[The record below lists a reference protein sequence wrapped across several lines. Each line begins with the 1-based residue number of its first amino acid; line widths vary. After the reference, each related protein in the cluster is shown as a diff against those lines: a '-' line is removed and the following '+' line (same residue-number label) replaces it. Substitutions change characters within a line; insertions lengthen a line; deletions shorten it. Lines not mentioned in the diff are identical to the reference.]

1 VVSVAGRTTR
11 RATTGRVPDVPWNPR
26 TRPVL
31 TRILCADP
39 MLADGAN
46 AYLRGRAEVDVDDVE
61 AGLADVLLVF
71 GDTVD
76 QTLRDSVE
84 ATLAELV
91 APRAEVAPRLVLVVD
106 EMAEGHLW
114 WAAGRGLSAVL
125 PRSTTSWD
133 EVVAAVVKAREGEAD
148 LPSRTVGWLLDQV
161 RAIDGRLAAVGVNA
175 AGLTTRETQILRLFA
190 AGLETAD
197 VARELN
203 YSERTIKSIV
213 HAVKERLGVRNR
225 VHLVAHALRIGAI

>member
-1 VVSVAGRTTR
+1 MSVGSCTTKQ
-11 RATTGRVPDVPWNPR
+11 AITGRFSDLPGNTR
-26 TRPVL
+26 TGPVA
-31 TRILCADP
+31 TRLLCADP
-39 MLADGAN
+39 MLADGAK
-46 AYLRGRAEVDVDDVE
+46 AYLRGRPEVDVETE
-61 AGLADVLLVF
+61 AADVLLVF

-84 ATLAELV
+84 TTLAELMSARV
-91 APRAEVAPRLVLVVD
+91 GTSPRLVLVVD
-106 EMAEGHLW
+106 EMAEAHLW
-114 WAAGRGLSAVL
+114 WAAGRGLFAVL

-133 EVVAAVVKAREGEAD
+133 EVVTALVKAREGEAE
-148 LPSRTVGWLLDQV
+148 LPPGTVGWLLDQV
-161 RAIDGRLAAVGVNA
+161 RDLDARLATVGVNA

-213 HAVKERLGVRNR
+213 YAVKERLGLRNR
-225 VHLVAHALRIGAI
+225 VHVVAHALRIGAI

>member
-1 VVSVAGRTTR
+1 VSVGGRTTR
-11 RATTGRVPDVPWNPR
+11 HATTGRLSYLPGNENALPVA
-26 TRPVL
+26 TRV
-31 TRILCADP
+31 LCADP
-39 MLADGAN
+39 VLAEGAN
-46 AYLRGRAEVDVDDVE
+46 AYLRGRAEVEVE
-61 AGLADVLLVF
+61 AGVVDVLLVF
-71 GDTVD
+71 GDAVD
-76 QTLRDSVE
+76 QTMRDSVE

-91 APRAEVAPRLVLVVD
+91 APRAGGTPRLVLVVD

-133 EVVAAVVKAREGEAD
+133 EVVTALVKARAGDAQ

-161 RAIDGRLAAVGVNA
+161 RALDTRLAAVGVNA

-213 HAVKERLGVRNR
+213 SGVKERLGLRNR
-225 VHLVAHALRIGAI
+225 MHVVAHALRIGAI